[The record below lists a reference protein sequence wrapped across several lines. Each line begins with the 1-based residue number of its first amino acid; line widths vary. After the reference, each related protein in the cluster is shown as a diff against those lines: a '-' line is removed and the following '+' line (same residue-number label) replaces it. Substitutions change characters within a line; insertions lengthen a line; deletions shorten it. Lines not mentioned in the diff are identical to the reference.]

1 MRVLAAALSVSALV
15 LSCGAQPQ
23 APSVYLHFNGVDQY
37 VEVPSAPE
45 LSPTDNGFTVSAWM
59 MPDTLTFP
67 NPEGSGYVHWMGKDA
82 RGQQEWL
89 FRMYNQTNTEKP
101 PRPNR
106 ISFYV
111 FNPDGGLGVG
121 SYFQDSVQP
130 NTWIQVTGIADGQR
144 TYMYKDGVMRR
155 CDQYQGPL
163 TAGCTGHPEV
173 IHPQAGGAPL
183 RIGSRDLRSYFQ
195 GGIAG
200 IRVWNRALS
209 ASEVQA
215 LHDNGEVA
223 RSGLVAEYLLNEGT
237 GSVAH
242 DTAGHHDGRI
252 VGATWAT
259 R

>member
-67 NPEGSGYVHWMGKDA
+67 NPEGSGYVHWMGKGA

-173 IHPQAGGAPL
+173 IHPQAGGPHCASAPETC
-183 RIGSRDLRSYFQ
+183 GVTSKAASPGFAFGTAPSRHPRCRRFTTM
-195 GGIAG
+195 
-200 IRVWNRALS
+200 
-209 ASEVQA
+209 
-215 LHDNGEVA
+215 A
-223 RSGLVAEYLLNEGT
+223 RWPAAAWSRNT
-237 GSVAH
+237 C
-242 DTAGHHDGRI
+242 
-252 VGATWAT
+252 
-259 R
+259 